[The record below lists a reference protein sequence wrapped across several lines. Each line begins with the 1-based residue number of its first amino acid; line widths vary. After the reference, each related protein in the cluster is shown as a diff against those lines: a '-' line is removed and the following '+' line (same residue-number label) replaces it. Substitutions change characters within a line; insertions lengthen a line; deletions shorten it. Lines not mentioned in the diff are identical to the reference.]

1 MTNKLTFK
9 TYRNDAV
16 SGIIGNKK
24 YNRQKL
30 LRYLLHII
38 PQAVNDYCNHIDNE
52 VFPMEF

>member
-16 SGIIGNKK
+16 SGIIDNKK

-30 LRYLLHII
+30 LPYLLYII
-38 PQAVNDYCNHIDNE
+38 PQAVNAY
-52 VFPMEF
+52 